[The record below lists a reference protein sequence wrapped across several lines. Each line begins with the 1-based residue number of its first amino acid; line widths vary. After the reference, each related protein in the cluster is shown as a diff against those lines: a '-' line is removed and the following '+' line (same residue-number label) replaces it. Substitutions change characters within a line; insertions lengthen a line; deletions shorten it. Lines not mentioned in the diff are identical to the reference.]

1 MKNSNKQVIGLML
14 CAIVLSAIMPLV
26 VANVTDADSGT
37 VTFEITE
44 TVDISFT
51 TSNLDWGAGSVNSGE
66 ASATLDSNASTV
78 TGGSW
83 NATSGGGE
91 LILENIGTEDVSLTL
106 NSSVNAST
114 LIDGSSSSFQWLVT
128 DIGAG
133 SCVNNT
139 MTSFTEIDTS
149 ITTVCDVFYATA
161 AKDDLKIDFKLV
173 IPSDTLL
180 EGARSATITA
190 IATEIVDDNP
200 P

>member
-26 VANVTDADSGT
+26 VATGPDADSGT

-78 TGGSW
+78 TDGSW
-83 NATSGGGE
+83 NATGGE

-149 ITTVCDVFYATA
+149 ITTVCDAFYATA

-180 EGARSATITA
+180 EGSQSATITA
-190 IATEIVDDNP
+190 IATEINDQ
-200 P
+200 

>member
-26 VANVTDADSGT
+26 VAADGPDADSGT
-37 VTFEITE
+37 VTFDIVE

-51 TSNLDWGAGSVNSGE
+51 TSILDWGAGSVNSGE

-78 TGGSW
+78 TDGSW
-83 NATSGGGE
+83 TPNGGE

-139 MTSFTEIDTS
+139 MTSFTEIDTN

-180 EGARSATITA
+180 DGQRSATITA
-190 IATEIVDDNP
+190 IATELVD
-200 P
+200 

>member
-26 VANVTDADSGT
+26 VATGPDADSGT
-37 VTFEITE
+37 VTFDIDE

-83 NATSGGGE
+83 NATGGE

-149 ITTVCDVFYATA
+149 ITTVCDAFYATA

>member
-26 VANVTDADSGT
+26 VATTDADSGT
-37 VTFEITE
+37 VTFDIDE

-83 NATSGGGE
+83 NVTGGE

-149 ITTVCDVFYATA
+149 ITTVCDAFYATA

-190 IATEIVDDNP
+190 IATEIVD
-200 P
+200 